1 MAEKTSWDAC
11 RNGAIEAQ
19 KKAAAKL
26 IIKNL
31 ERKISSEQLRPATA
45 QAPPLPS
52 LYYPPKDTP
61 SPGNGSPPSI
71 AKTDIAA
78 HPHKPGPGGSLSQ
91 VHLATRNKPP
101 PTRPSSAPLPPPP
114 PPPSKVRPETP
125 WRTQLAQSEHHSN
138 QQSERNCEPPLTRSV
153 RALPLSPRPSPS
165 LPLLYT
171 SETRPKPRDQF
182 PLHTSKSESPPVGP
196 NSAQHPPQQYGVNL
210 THSQVSNPPLRT
222 RISPPKAGVTVS

>member
-11 RNGAIEAQ
+11 RNGAIDAQ

-71 AKTDIAA
+71 AKD
-78 HPHKPGPGGSLSQ
+78 
-91 VHLATRNKPP
+91 
-101 PTRPSSAPLPPPP
+101 
-114 PPPSKVRPETP
+114 
-125 WRTQLAQSEHHSN
+125 
-138 QQSERNCEPPLTRSV
+138 
-153 RALPLSPRPSPS
+153 
-165 LPLLYT
+165 
-171 SETRPKPRDQF
+171 
-182 PLHTSKSESPPVGP
+182 
-196 NSAQHPPQQYGVNL
+196 
-210 THSQVSNPPLRT
+210 
-222 RISPPKAGVTVS
+222 